1 MLDLNSIFSSGPA
14 NNDNNSNLNQANN
27 NNNPAGNPFDILN
40 MQLNNN
46 QTNDSNNQKNNT
58 DINDILNM
66 VIGTNNNNAN
76 NNTNNAN
83 ININPEPQI
92 NTMKECF
99 KNDDIS
105 IYYTITKKEQS
116 NLDGTIYATNNRNIS
131 LSGVKIIFQ
140 VQKFVKLNVLS
151 VSGDQ
156 LEPNHSLGIKK
167 DFTLT
172 SSEPN
177 KKVSIKIILQYMINN
192 EEKTEQFIIKNL

>member
-1 MLDLNSIFSSGPA
+1 
-14 NNDNNSNLNQANN
+14 
-27 NNNPAGNPFDILN
+27 

-46 QTNDSNNQKNNT
+46 QTNESNNQKNNT

-76 NNTNNAN
+76 NNTNNNTN

-116 NLDGTIYATNNRNIS
+116 NLDGTIYATNNKNIS
-131 LSGVKIIFQ
+131 ISGVKIIFQ

-156 LEPNHSLGIKK
+156 LEPNQSLGIKK

-177 KKVSIKIILQYMINN
+177 KKVLIKIKLQYMINN